1 MGLLDGKKALVT
13 GARKGIGRGI
23 AVRLAA
29 EGADVG
35 VNDIVDDEVTR
46 QVAALAR
53 ERGSDASVHIADV
66 SNLTEINEMI
76 DSFLDVH
83 GRIDILVNNAIFQ
96 PQNRP
101 LFETGEAFWDQVM
114 DLSLKGY
121 FFASQR
127 AAREMVRQGSGGSI
141 VCLASVHAF
150 RAWTNW
156 TAYGVAKAALRRMV
170 KGLAVDLA
178 GTGIRA
184 NCIAPGYIDNRL
196 PESGLEPER
205 DELKLRPGTAE
216 RIPARHGGLPSDI
229 AGAVAFLCSD
239 MGGYVNGETL
249 LVDGGMIAS
258 GGDLD

>member
-35 VNDIVDDEVTR
+35 VNDILDDDVTR
-46 QVAALAR
+46 QTAALAR

-66 SNLTEINEMI
+66 SRLTEINGMI
-76 DSFLDVH
+76 DSFLDSH
-83 GRIDILVNNAIFQ
+83 GRIDILVNNAIIQ
-96 PQNRP
+96 PQSRP
-101 LFETGEAFWDQVM
+101 LFDTDEEFWDRVM

-127 AAREMVRQGSGGSI
+127 AAKEMVRQGSGGSI
-141 VCLASVHAF
+141 VCLASIHAF
-150 RAWTNW
+150 RAYTDW

-184 NCIAPGYIDNRL
+184 NCIAPGYIDNTL
-196 PESGLEPER
+196 PESGLEPPPDDLADGSDR
-205 DELKLRPGTAE
+205 AA
-216 RIPARHGGLPSDI
+216 RIPAHRGGVPSDI

-239 MGGYVNGETL
+239 MGSYVNGETL
-249 LVDGGMIAS
+249 LVDGGLIAS
-258 GGDLD
+258 GGDLN